1 MILKIK
7 RYLSAF
13 NEYYEISVKG
23 VYINIKMRIGNRES
37 GTGNRELVPCSFFE

>member
-13 NEYYEISVKG
+13 NEFCEVSVEG
-23 VYINIKMRIGNRES
+23 AYILNRTEHILYF
-37 GTGNRELVPCSFFE
+37 TQVITDI